1 MTKPDRHQTDQV
13 INGLHYQTGKPLTV
27 TVQDGH
33 ISYLDIGPEA
43 SDNLPFI
50 GPGLVDL
57 QINGFQGI
65 DVNSDT
71 LMVGDMHTLTRTLW
85 GYGVTSFC
93 PTVITNADSRILQTL
108 EIIRDASQRFPLVK
122 ACLAGIHL
130 EGPFISPQE
139 GPIGAHPKAYVKAP
153 DWSLFERFQA
163 ASGDQIK
170 LITLSPEWPG
180 SADFI
185 TRCTAAG
192 VIVSIGH
199 TAATPEQIRQ
209 AVEAGARMSTH
220 LGNASH
226 QLLPR
231 HPNYIWEQ
239 LAQDDLT
246 ACLIADGFHLPDAV
260 LKVVMKVKG
269 QQAIL
274 VSDSVGLAG
283 CPPGQYST
291 HIGGEVV
298 LTAEGKLHLAG
309 SPNVLAGSAQPLFW
323 GIQHLLNRKLGTL
336 GQVWDMASVGPSRS
350 LGLPQQQGLGVGAP
364 ADLVTFQQ
372 TIEGLNVLETYKQG
386 ELVYR
391 FHSETS
397 VPTGTR

>member
-1 MTKPDRHQTDQV
+1 MTKPDRNQTDQV
-13 INGLHYQTGKPLTV
+13 INGLHYQTGEPLTV

-33 ISYLDIGPEA
+33 ISQLASGPEV
-43 SDNLPFI
+43 SDKLPYI
-50 GPGLVDL
+50 GPGLTDL

-65 DVNSDT
+65 DINSDT
-71 LMVGDMHTLTRTLW
+71 LTVEDMLTLTHTLW

-93 PTVITNADSRILQTL
+93 PTVITNADSRILKTL
-108 EIIRDASQRFPLVK
+108 EIIRDASQCFPLVK
-122 ACLAGIHL
+122 ACLGGIHL

-163 ASGDQIK
+163 ASGDRIK

-185 TRCTAAG
+185 KRCAAAG

-226 QLLPR
+226 QMLPR

-283 CPPGQYST
+283 CPPGPYST
-291 HIGGEVV
+291 HIGGRVV

-309 SPNVLAGSAQPLFW
+309 SPNVLAGSAQPLVR

-336 GQVWDMASVGPSRS
+336 GRVWDMASVGPSRS
-350 LGLPQQQGLGVGAP
+350 LGLPQQQGLSVSAP
-364 ADLVTFQQ
+364 ADLVTFQRTTDGIQ
-372 TIEGLNVLETYKQG
+372 ILETYKQG
-386 ELVYR
+386 KLVYQS
-391 FHSETS
+391 HSEAP
-397 VPTGTR
+397 VLTGSR